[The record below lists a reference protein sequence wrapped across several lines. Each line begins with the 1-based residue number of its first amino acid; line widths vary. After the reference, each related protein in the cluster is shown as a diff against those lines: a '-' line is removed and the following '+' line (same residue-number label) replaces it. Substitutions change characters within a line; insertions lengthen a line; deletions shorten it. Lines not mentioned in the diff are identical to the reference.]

1 MKALLISILFL
12 LTASCA
18 SPDLT
23 NSVWICTIDDRCTD
37 TLKFESNNRVTH
49 YSCQMNY
56 TFKSTFDISKNVVT
70 ISVKD
75 ESREGKPE
83 YARLKY
89 HLGDNE
95 LYPISNEELV
105 NGKWIKPNAQL
116 AKKYIF
122 KRSK

>member
-1 MKALLISILFL
+1 MKALLICSLFF
-12 LTASCA
+12 LTASCTNT
-18 SPDLT
+18 DLT
-23 NSVWICTIDDRCTD
+23 NSVWICTMDNTCVD

-49 YSCQMNY
+49 YSCQMHN

-75 ESREGKPE
+75 DSREGKPE

-89 HLGDNE
+89 HLSDND

-105 NGKWIKPNAQL
+105 NGKWIKPDAQL
-116 AKKYIF
+116 ARKYIF
-122 KRSK
+122 KRIK